1 MPFPAAR
8 EGRWLARVLL
18 SQNVCLVFLFPSQP
32 PSTHPSRGAIWS
44 HCLLNPGHA
53 KIHFCFFGK
62 HYSSQAEMPGVW
74 IFGLSMILVPW
85 TLPITQIFLPGLGSV
100 FSAFPWFLKLCA
112 HVLHLLQPLCSGFVH
127 GCSADTWILASNS
140 HLLTCVVPRSFPS
153 WGLQAC
159 HRCPGKHRLPFKTQ

>member
-112 HVLHLLQPLCSGFVH
+112 PCASSATAPLLWICPWLLCWYLDISFQFSSAHLCGAQEFSQLRVTSLSQ
-127 GCSADTWILASNS
+127 
-140 HLLTCVVPRSFPS
+140 VP
-153 WGLQAC
+153 W
-159 HRCPGKHRLPFKTQ
+159 